1 MKIKKP
7 KKLQKLPKPNL
18 KRLRRKKGAV
28 EEQGALPR
36 ITNETVAAHREE
48 VLSSARKYIYPLQH
62 SKHRVV
68 KISVSLLVLAVIGFF
83 VYLGLALYKFQS
95 TNTFVYGVTQVL
107 PLPVA
112 KAGSNFVSYDS
123 YLFQLR
129 RYMHYYRTQQ
139 QVDFSTKKG
148 KDQLVEYKKRSM
160 DKVLRTAYAKQL
172 AKENGVTV
180 SRREVDQQIDL
191 VRSQNRLGSND
202 QVFKDVLSEY
212 WGWTVQ
218 DFKQELT
225 DELLEQKVVAKLD
238 TAAQNKAGAAYEKLQ
253 QGADFAEVAKQY
265 SEDAATAP
273 NGGTYPVTIERTNRD
288 VPPQLIAAL
297 FAMKP
302 GEYSKVINTGYRLEI
317 VKVISNENGRVQAAH
332 IAINLQ
338 DITHFTDKVKAEH
351 KPMRFIRF

>member
-1 MKIKKP
+1 
-7 KKLQKLPKPNL
+7 
-18 KRLRRKKGAV
+18 
-28 EEQGALPR
+28 
-36 ITNETVAAHREE
+36 
-48 VLSSARKYIYPLQH
+48 
-62 SKHRVV
+62 
-68 KISVSLLVLAVIGFF
+68 VLAIIGFF
-83 VYLGLALYKFQS
+83 VYLGLALYRFQS

-112 KAGSNFVSYDS
+112 RAGSSFVSYDS

-129 RYMHYYRTQQ
+129 RYMHYYHTQQ
-139 QVDFSTKKG
+139 QVDFSTEKG

-160 DKVLRTAYAKQL
+160 DKVLLTAYAKQL
-172 AKENGVTV
+172 AKEHGVTV
-180 SRREVDQQIDL
+180 SRQEVDRQIEL
-191 VRSQNRLGSND
+191 VRSQNRLGNND

-238 TAAQNKAGAAYEKLQ
+238 TDARDKANSAYAKLQ
-253 QGADFAEVAKQY
+253 QGADFGEVAKQY
-265 SEDAATAP
+265 SEERATAA
-273 NGGTYPVTIERTNRD
+273 NGGAYPVTIERTNRD
-288 VPPQLIAAL
+288 VAPQLIAEL
-297 FAMKP
+297 FTLKP

-332 IAINLQ
+332 IAINLK
-338 DITHFTDKVKAEH
+338 DISHYTDELRAQH